1 MQHDSTTF
9 TVLNSKFPSKRTHQ
23 PADRISS
30 LRQRHA
36 SSPFF
41 GTSLRSF
48 LSSLLLKLKRFGYFL
63 FYYIFSSW
71 RDFTLW
77 SVVWF
82 FFYLFVAVA
91 ELTPVISMCG
101 KSTNSWFFE
110 DPARISNPTWS
121 SGCNYIN
128 RWVLVG
134 GEIRTLSELHFV
146 EVQFLNDLRF
156 SPFFIFYCLL
166 SASH

>member
-9 TVLNSKFPSKRTHQ
+9 TVLDSKFPSKRTHQ
-23 PADRISS
+23 PADRVSS

-82 FFYLFVAVA
+82 FFFICLLLLLNLRQWFLCVEKVQIVGSLKILLGFQIPLDQVVAII
-91 ELTPVISMCG
+91 LTV
-101 KSTNSWFFE
+101 
-110 DPARISNPTWS
+110 
-121 SGCNYIN
+121 GC
-128 RWVLVG
+128 WLVG
-134 GEIRTLSELHFV
+134 KLEPY
-146 EVQFLNDLRF
+146 LN
-156 SPFFIFYCLL
+156 CMLL
-166 SASH
+166 KFNS